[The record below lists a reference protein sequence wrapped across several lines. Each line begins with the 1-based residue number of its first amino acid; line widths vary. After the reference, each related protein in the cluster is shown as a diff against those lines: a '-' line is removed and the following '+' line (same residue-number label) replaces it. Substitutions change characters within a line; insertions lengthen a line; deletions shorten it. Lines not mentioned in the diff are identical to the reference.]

1 MAFRQGKDNCL
12 LMNVVYNGS
21 IGYIS
26 KEAVTNFYN
35 LIKQY
40 HNSEEF
46 VVTGS
51 KPQHP
56 IMDGACP
63 VGFQY
68 DVNLF
73 GRHLCTVYLFDV
85 FKVKRDSVGKI
96 VSIYKSE
103 PIRYDIEINGNIYD
117 CDDLART
124 IGIKDTSFIGRKV
137 KKRWDND
144 QKKREETLH
153 KEITQ
158 STLDFVNS
166 FPLQQ
171 NTKTY

>member
-1 MAFRQGKDNCL
+1 MAFRQGKNNCL
-12 LMNVVYNGS
+12 LLNVVYNGS

-85 FKVKRDSVGKI
+85 DKVERFYIHLVFVQHRELLHYS
-96 VSIYKSE
+96 
-103 PIRYDIEINGNIYD
+103 
-117 CDDLART
+117 DDLLWFCNNHY
-124 IGIKDTSFIGRKV
+124 G
-137 KKRWDND
+137 
-144 QKKREETLH
+144 
-153 KEITQ
+153 
-158 STLDFVNS
+158 
-166 FPLQQ
+166 
-171 NTKTY
+171 